1 MMAIDE
7 DAMICDLAETYGI
20 LDYRSL
26 PLNTVATLAAGLRD
40 NSRIKMKVS
49 NETVDHET
57 MLLAA
62 ILDGIN
68 TVAWLLSEDGR
79 RGTNRPI
86 SVVNELRG
94 DLEKEI
100 AIFASAEEYEWAR
113 ASVIGGAS

>member
-1 MMAIDE
+1 
-7 DAMICDLAETYGI
+7 MICDLAETYGI

-26 PLNTVATLAAGLRD
+26 PPQTVATLAAGLRD
-40 NSRIKMKVS
+40 NSRIKMKICG
-49 NETVDHET
+49 ETVGYDT

-79 RGTNRPI
+79 RGRNRPK
-86 SVVNELRG
+86 SVVAELRG

-100 AIFASAEEYEWAR
+100 AIFASIEEYEQAR
-113 ASVIGGAS
+113 MKAMGGCG